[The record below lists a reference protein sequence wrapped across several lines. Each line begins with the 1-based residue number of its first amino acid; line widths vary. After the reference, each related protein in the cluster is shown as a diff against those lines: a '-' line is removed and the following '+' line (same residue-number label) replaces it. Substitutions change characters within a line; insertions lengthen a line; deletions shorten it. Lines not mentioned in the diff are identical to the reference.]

1 VITGF
6 GETYVMPIRDASGAL
21 ITTGTIPTSWTITC
35 DSGLSSGTPMSLI
48 EYEEV
53 NAGTTTNIL
62 TMTGATA
69 LAANASYRNL
79 TADPFGDISA
89 TVTLTPGPA
98 EDGDVLRIECW
109 SGNYPGLT
117 KLAEVRVVFAKLT
130 RVLSDDGTAGNAQV
144 RGTTSASQALDG
156 RLVARVLRGTTGIN
170 GVPLLL
176 RSENTLAAAVDK
188 YVFANVSHTT
198 GVFACPSPQNDQR
211 SLVTSTTGPGAGSAQ
226 VDVYWQCDG
235 GTINTPEAGVFRV
248 YWDANQDGLPGS
260 DIYVEVQQ
268 GSGTPIN

>member
-1 VITGF
+1 
-6 GETYVMPIRDASGAL
+6 
-21 ITTGTIPTSWTITC
+21 
-35 DSGLSSGTPMSLI
+35 MSLI

-53 NAGTTTNIL
+53 NAGTTGNIL
-62 TMTGATA
+62 TMPSATGT
-69 LAANASYRNL
+69 LPANASYRNL

-89 TVTLTPGPA
+89 TVTLNTTPA

-117 KLAEVRVVFAKLT
+117 KLAEVRVIFTKLT
-130 RVLSDDGTAGNAQV
+130 LTLSDDGTPSNAQV

-156 RLVARVLRGTTGIN
+156 RLLARVLRGTTGIN

-176 RSENTLAAAVDK
+176 RSENIGATDK

-198 GVFACPSPQNDQR
+198 GAFACPSPQNDQR

-226 VDVYWQCDG
+226 VDVYWQCDN
-235 GTINTPEAGVFRV
+235 TNSTPEAGVFRV
-248 YWDANQDGLPGS
+248 YWDANQNGIAD
-260 DIYVEVQQ
+260 DIYVEVLQ
-268 GSGTPIN
+268 GFNTPIN

>member
-1 VITGF
+1 
-6 GETYVMPIRDASGAL
+6 
-21 ITTGTIPTSWTITC
+21 
-35 DSGLSSGTPMSLI
+35 MSLI

-53 NAGTTTNIL
+53 NAGTPGNIL
-62 TMTGATA
+62 SMTGATG

-79 TADPFGDISA
+79 PADPFGDISE

-98 EDGDVLRIECW
+98 NDGDVLRIECW

-117 KLAEVRVVFAKLT
+117 KLAEVRVIFTKLT
-130 RVLSDDGTAGNAQV
+130 LTLSDDGTAGNAQV
-144 RGTTSASQALDG
+144 RGNTSASQALDG

-176 RSENTLAAAVDK
+176 RSENIGATDK
-188 YVFANVSHTT
+188 YVFANVDHTSGT
-198 GVFACPSPQNDQR
+198 FACPSPQNDQR
-211 SLVTSTTGPGAGSAQ
+211 ALVTSTTGPGAGSAQ

-235 GTINTPEAGVFRV
+235 NNNNTPEAGVFRV
-248 YWDANQDGLPGS
+248 YWDANQDGATGT